1 MTKQSVLPLPN
12 PSDWLSIDQAAEALS
27 VRRGAIYQMMA
38 DGRLRKYRIGS
49 HTVLWSSE
57 VTELAAAV
65 RLAGVAPCPKCGC
78 RWRAHSADGTEM
90 CTGKFGG
97 CECELSRATVSELNR
112 KQATHA

>member
-12 PSDWLSIDQAAEALS
+12 PSDWLSVNQAAEALG

-38 DGRLRKYRIGS
+38 DGRLRRYRIGS
-49 HTVLWSSE
+49 HTVLWNSE

-65 RLAGVAPCPKCGC
+65 RLAGVAPCPGCGH
-78 RWRAHSADGTEM
+78 RWRAHPVGG
-90 CTGKFGG
+90 GKCIGNFGA

-112 KQATHA
+112 KEATHV